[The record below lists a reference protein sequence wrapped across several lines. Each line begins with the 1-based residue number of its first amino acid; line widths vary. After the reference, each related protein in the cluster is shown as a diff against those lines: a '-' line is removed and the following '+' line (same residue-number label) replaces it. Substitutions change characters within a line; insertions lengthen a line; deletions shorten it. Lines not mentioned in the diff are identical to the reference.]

1 MTKDQSVVFDAGTI
15 VIKDENYQYSI
26 MNYLD
31 GITLEEWLKEKGHHK
46 ERLIDIEINT
56 ALGFLYCCYNLI
68 KNDCDELFMGT

>member
-1 MTKDQSVVFDAGTI
+1 
-15 VIKDENYQYSI
+15 

-46 ERLIDIEINT
+46 ERLIDIEINA